1 VTPLY
6 ATKTYLAL
14 AAKAAVA
21 LGLALPSLSA
31 HAAPCAAN
39 NPCFVTVA
47 GGGDGSAATPTT
59 LTEAM
64 ASVTAN
70 GNIVLAPGAYVL
82 PAGSF
87 ATLGTL
93 KVGSNTTITGAG
105 KDITVITRAAAAT
118 TLANG
123 IFLTNVD
130 AAGANTAAAID
141 NVRIEALTVG
151 LPGNTAI
158 PTFAAALAAGFS
170 NAGIAPQPNVNV
182 NRFFAFNV
190 GSNGH
195 GSAGFS
201 FASATTL
208 LSGGNNQYTNFLF
221 DAVTANW
228 NRQGGVGRG
237 LWSTGQ
243 RRNWV
248 IKNGSFLD
256 NALVGIDLNS
266 GATRNLLIDGN
277 RVVGN
282 TDSGVAMHAFDEV
295 TPVIDLVPAPAPL
308 IDPRTS
314 ASITP
319 VGVSIANN
327 IITDNGRFG
336 IEAKGANGTPQQPFN
351 IAGNR
356 VSATP
361 GYVYRF
367 ALLNKNSALASIA
380 DAQFGDCRDRA
391 AVIVARLQTAAGD
404 GNMPVEPAINAP
416 SGVTITGNTITNFKH
431 PYNNIDPTTVD
442 LDPATAG
449 LQARTAC
456 AAPSALIA
464 PDRDGFGLLLEGI
477 GNTVRDNI
485 ILGNDIGLQVQ
496 GGNPNNSFSVGQG
509 TLTTPYFDRGTGTPL
524 GANTITHNVLCG
536 NVDFEASRWV
546 GGATA
551 PYAMPGNYFGLT
563 GALAAKLRD
572 VNQTGFIT
580 DPYLDAFI
588 TTNATLCGPVPN
600 LSLTKANPGAGA
612 TGGFTVNTAANYTLT
627 ISNTPVGRTTA
638 TNVVVNDTLPP
649 NFQYNSAAPS
659 TGATGVSC
667 VASGT
672 VVAGIDL
679 VCTVTTASGIA
690 GGGSAA
696 FTVNVTPL
704 PASGGVTSS
713 NRARVSQSGATPGA
727 STACTATGAPAG
739 CAVVS
744 ATPATVADM
753 SVPAVLALPAGEIGV
768 AYPATLLTCTNTGPN
783 TAVNARCGVTGLPLG
798 LVADCQPAGGN
809 PATGQSLALNATI
822 VCSITGTPT
831 SAGSANVTLSTNADN
846 DNVAS
851 NNVGSGTLSVVA
863 GTPPVLANDNAAT
876 PYFTAVTVP
885 VLGNDNCPGTLVNNR
900 CNPASISVVGIATG
914 GSCALDASTPRRI
927 IFSPSTGFTGVG
939 SCQYRVCSSTDP
951 AACATA
957 TLSVNVGASADVSSA
972 VAVPISVQ
980 PGGSAIITFTF
991 ANAGPTAAQNVMPTA
1006 QLPAGLTG
1014 LVISG
1019 GGVHNPLTG
1028 VITWPAIPTLAIN
1041 GTAIF
1046 TVTLTVPSIASIAIS
1061 ANVSTD
1067 TPEVTLSN
1075 NPSAAVLFIQ
1085 LPVPVNGREGLALLL
1100 LAMLIAA
1107 ACAQRQTSIKT

>member
-6 ATKTYLAL
+6 ATQTHFAL
-14 AAKAAVA
+14 VAKAAAA
-21 LGLALPSLSA
+21 LALALPSLSA

-47 GGGDGSAATPTT
+47 GVGDGSAAAPTT

-64 ASVTAN
+64 ASVPAN

-105 KDITVITRAAAAT
+105 KDITVIVRAPAAT

-130 AAGANTAAAID
+130 AAGANTTAAID
-141 NVRIEALTVG
+141 NVRIEALTLG
-151 LPGNTAI
+151 LPGNTAT

-170 NAGIAPQPNVNV
+170 NAGIAAQPNVNV

-201 FASATTL
+201 FASATPL

-248 IKNGSFLD
+248 VKNSSFLD

-266 GATRNLLIDGN
+266 GASRGVLIDSN

-282 TDSGVAMHAFDEV
+282 TDSGVALHAFDEV

-308 IDPRTS
+308 VDPRTS
-314 ASITP
+314 ADITP

-327 IITDNGRFG
+327 TITDNGRFG
-336 IEAKGANGTPQQPFN
+336 IEAKGANGTAQQPFV
-351 IAGNR
+351 IANNR

-367 ALLNKNSALASIA
+367 ALLNKNNALGNTT

-391 AVIVARLQTAAGD
+391 AVIVARLQTAAAD

-416 SGVTITGNTITNFKH
+416 SGVTITSNTITDFKH
-431 PYNNIDPTTVD
+431 PFNNIDPTTVD

-449 LQARTAC
+449 QQARAAC

-464 PDRDGFGLLLEGI
+464 PDRDGFGLVLEGS

-485 ILGNDIGLQVQ
+485 IIGNDIGLQVQ
-496 GGNPNNSFSVGQG
+496 GGNSNNSFAVGQG

-536 NVDFEASRWV
+536 NIDFEASRWV

-563 GALAAKLRD
+563 GALPAKLRD
-572 VNQTGFIT
+572 ADQTGFIT

-600 LSLTKANPGAGA
+600 LSLAKTNPGAGA
-612 TGGFTVNTAANYTLT
+612 TGGFTVNSSASYTLT
-627 ISNTPVGRTTA
+627 ISNTPVGLTTA
-638 TNVVVNDTLPP
+638 STVVVNDTLPP

-690 GGGSAA
+690 SSGSAA
-696 FTVNVTPL
+696 FTLNVTPL
-704 PASGGVTSS
+704 PASGGMANS

-727 STACTATGAPAG
+727 STACTATGTPAG

-753 SVPAVLALPAGEIGV
+753 SVPALLGLPAGEIGV
-768 AYPATLLTCTNTGPN
+768 SYPATAFSCTNTGPN
-783 TAVNARCGVTGLPLG
+783 AAVNARCGVTGLPLG
-798 LVADCQPAGGN
+798 LIADCQPAGGN
-809 PATGQSLALNATI
+809 PATGQTLALNASIACT
-822 VCSITGTPT
+822 ITGTPAAT
-831 SAGSANVTLSTNADN
+831 GSFNVTLSTNADN
-846 DNVAS
+846 DAVAS
-851 NNVGSGTLSVVA
+851 NNVGSGLLNVVA
-863 GTPPVLANDNAAT
+863 GTPPVLTNDNAST
-876 PYFTAVTVP
+876 PFFTAVTVP
-885 VLGNDNCPGTLVNNR
+885 VLSNDNCPGLPQTVR

-914 GSCALDASTPRRI
+914 GSCTLDASTPRQI
-927 IFSPSTGFTGVG
+927 IFSPAIGFTGVG
-939 SCQYRVCSSTDP
+939 SCQYRVCNSTDP
-951 AACATA
+951 AACTTA
-957 TLSVNVGASADVSSA
+957 TLSVTVGALADLSSTINL
-972 VAVPISVQ
+972 PISAQ
-980 PGGSAIITFTF
+980 PGGSVTVTISFN
-991 ANAGPTAAQNVMPTA
+991 NAGPTAAQNVMPTA
-1006 QLPAGLTG
+1006 QLPAGFTG

-1019 GGVHNPLTG
+1019 GGVYNPLTG
-1028 VITWPAIPTLAIN
+1028 VITWPAIPTLALN
-1041 GTAIF
+1041 GTASF
-1046 TVTLTVPSIASIAIS
+1046 TVTFTVPTMAHVTIS
-1061 ANVSTD
+1061 ADVSTD

-1075 NPSAAVLFIQ
+1075 NPSTAALLIQ
-1085 LPVPVNGREGLALLL
+1085 LPVPATRRESLALLL
-1100 LAMLIAA
+1100 LVMLIAA
-1107 ACAQRQTSIKT
+1107 ACTQRRTSIKT